1 MKPIPHIF
9 NTSIDMFKH
18 NVRLE
23 DHSNLQGT
31 LGRTWTYEV
40 VNEDTKYLRQKLQK
54 ILLSPKSLVKMKLNK
69 LLVGTIIVFVHA

>member
-1 MKPIPHIF
+1 
-9 NTSIDMFKH
+9 MFKH

-40 VNEDTKYLRQKLQK
+40 VNEDTKYLRQKIQK
-54 ILLSPKSLVKMKLNK
+54 ILLTPKPLVKIKLNK
-69 LLVGTIIVFVHA
+69 LLASRIIVSVC